1 MRLLLSSADRL
12 QIERLSRIL
21 SFAGIRTH
29 VRSARVGQT
38 SNERAEG
45 GELWVN
51 SERDYEAAVTLF
63 GGAAPGMA
71 SA

>member
-1 MRLLLSSADRL
+1 MRLLLSSADRQ
-12 QIERLSRIL
+12 QIERLARIL
-21 SFAGIRTH
+21 SFAGIRIH

-38 SNERAEG
+38 TSERAEG

-63 GGAAPGMA
+63 GGVAPAAV